1 MKVTPQQRTTN
12 VAILAFETFATIPIT
27 GPMEILNESCALQ
40 RDLLGAD
47 ENRTSFDVELVALTK
62 KPLRLNRTVTL
73 HPQATVSTARRPD
86 LILIPSSGPKVL
98 EALPALRGFIPW
110 IQACSARGSRVVSM
124 CTGTFLL
131 AETGLL
137 DGRTATTHWFFAD
150 LFRRSYPK
158 VNLYPDR
165 LIIDEGN
172 VITSGAATSFLD
184 LILYLVELYCG
195 RDAAILT
202 AKVLLIEMGRYTQL
216 PYTIFSTQ
224 KMHDDRQ
231 ILRLQQFMEANLQRE
246 LTIELL
252 ANRAG
257 MSVRNFDRRF
267 RSAAGEAPSS
277 YLQKLR
283 IEKAKR
289 LLESSND
296 SIAEIMIK
304 VGYED
309 ERSFR
314 RLFHALTDLS
324 PKTYRQRYSAQGDQ
338 MKTYAQRS
346 LRHLVPQA

>member
-1 MKVTPQQRTTN
+1 MKGTPKKRTIN
-12 VAILAFETFATIPIT
+12 VAIVAFETFATIPIT
-27 GPMEILNESCALQ
+27 GPMDILNESCTLQ
-40 RDLLGAD
+40 RDVLGTD
-47 ENRTSFDVELVALTK
+47 ENRTTFDVELVSLTK
-62 KPLRLNRTVTL
+62 KPLRFDGVVTL
-73 HPQATVSTARRPD
+73 HPHATISTARKPD
-86 LILIPSSGPKVL
+86 LILIPSSGLNVL
-98 EALPALRGFIPW
+98 ETLASLRGFIPW
-110 IQACSARGSRVVSM
+110 IQTCSAQGSRVVSM
-124 CTGTFLL
+124 CTGAFLL

-184 LILYLVELYCG
+184 LVLYLIELYCG
-195 RDAAILT
+195 REAAILT
-202 AKVLLIEMGRYTQL
+202 AKILLIEMGRYTQL

-224 KMHDDRQ
+224 KMHEDRQ
-231 ILRLQQFMEANLQRE
+231 ILRAQQFMEVNAERE
-246 LTIELL
+246 LTIESL
-252 ANRAG
+252 AERAG

-267 RSAAGEAPSS
+267 RSAVGEAPSS

-289 LLESSND
+289 LLEATND
-296 SIAEIMIK
+296 AIAEIMIK

-314 RLFHALTDLS
+314 RLFHTLTDLS
-324 PKTYRQRYSAQGDQ
+324 PKAYRRRYSAQGDQ
-338 MKTYAQRS
+338 AKVQT
-346 LRHLVPQA
+346 